1 MSVVNIGEL
10 ARRTGMSAST
20 IRFYEKQGLLKA
32 VERRP
37 NGYRVYSEDVVM
49 TLEIIATAQRAGFTL
64 DEIQKLLPSE
74 LQSWDHDGLIET
86 LRNKV
91 SEIEAFQTRL
101 SQGKAQLIAAIK
113 AIEARPD
120 DIACVDNARRVLTQM
135 LEAKSSESAMAP
147 DEVRKFAAGSR
158 RSSKRK

>member
-1 MSVVNIGEL
+1 
-10 ARRTGMSAST
+10 
-20 IRFYEKQGLLKA
+20 
-32 VERRP
+32 
-37 NGYRVYSEDVVM
+37 M

-74 LQSWDHDGLIET
+74 LQSWDHDGLIKT

-135 LEAKSSESAMAP
+135 LEAKSSERTMAP